1 MTRRLGTDVTCP
13 PNRAPDKP
21 MAMNRRAYAEL
32 AILVL
37 VLVGL
42 TFLAAMTKSHSF
54 SMAGGAH

>member
-1 MTRRLGTDVTCP
+1 
-13 PNRAPDKP
+13 